1 MGENIGKEFFVKILI
16 RYISKLDLKPNELLV
31 IEISVCQ
38 ILML

>member
-1 MGENIGKEFFVKILI
+1 MGENIGKEFFVKNK
-16 RYISKLDLKPNELLV
+16 YISKLDLKPNELLV